1 VHPRPAPITKA
12 TGVTVDDVAKRLI
25 DYGFHAPTMSF
36 PVPGTLMIEPTES
49 RASAELDRF
58 CDAMIAIRAEI
69 DRVAAGRVAR
79 EDNPLRHHA
88 PHTAED
94 VRDDWDRPYTGRR
107 PPTRCRGVGRRK
119 YWPPVAASTAL
130 RRPQPGLLLPAALPA
145 FDELSR
151 DFGLDARGLSPAIT
165 GTPYFVGMAIGQLI
179 FGVLA
184 DRFGRR
190 PIMMVGLS
198 VYALGALGAA
208 TANGLGMLLVGRF
221 VWGIGA
227 AAPAVLRMA
236 IARDLYAGERMAR
249 VVSLVTAVFLIGPI
263 VVPFIGEW
271 ILLSG
276 SWRAVF
282 AVAIALAAVALAW
295 AFAFGETLAPEHRQP
310 LRVAP
315 IRRAFAAV
323 VTTRVTLWAIIAQAF
338 FGAAFFIWLGSA
350 QPVIDRIY
358 GRSSQFTLLFG
369 LSGVGMAAALLVNK
383 PSDLTLWG
391 APDGRPGRLGVRP
404 GGAGRPDGGDR
415 LGWCAAVVGLV
426 RPGRSSPTPCR

>member
-1 VHPRPAPITKA
+1 
-12 TGVTVDDVAKRLI
+12 VAVVAFLAFVSVLMAFGI
-25 DYGFHAPTMSF
+25 D
-36 PVPGTLMIEPTES
+36 
-49 RASAELDRF
+49 
-58 CDAMIAIRAEI
+58 
-69 DRVAAGRVAR
+69 
-79 EDNPLRHHA
+79 
-88 PHTAED
+88 
-94 VRDDWDRPYTGRR
+94 
-107 PPTRCRGVGRRK
+107 
-119 YWPPVAASTAL
+119 
-130 RRPQPGLLLPAALPA
+130 AALPA

-369 LSGVGMAAALLVNK
+369 LSGVGMAAALLVNN
-383 PSDLTLWG
+383 
-391 APDGRPGRLGVRP
+391 RLISRFGVRP
-404 GGAGRPDGGDR
+404 MAVRAAWVFVLAGLAGLTVAIAWGGVPPLWAWFAWALVANAMSMIMTPMCAAIALGPMADQAGMASAV
-415 LGWCAAVVGLV
+415 LGLGQLGVGALLAAVVDARIGATVTPMLVGATAFGAAGLGALLWS
-426 RPGRSSPTPCR
+426 GRGS

>member
-1 VHPRPAPITKA
+1 MAFLAFVSVLMAF
-12 TGVTVDDVAKRLI
+12 GI
-25 DYGFHAPTMSF
+25 D
-36 PVPGTLMIEPTES
+36 
-49 RASAELDRF
+49 
-58 CDAMIAIRAEI
+58 
-69 DRVAAGRVAR
+69 
-79 EDNPLRHHA
+79 
-88 PHTAED
+88 
-94 VRDDWDRPYTGRR
+94 
-107 PPTRCRGVGRRK
+107 
-119 YWPPVAASTAL
+119 
-130 RRPQPGLLLPAALPA
+130 AALPA
-145 FDELSR
+145 FDELR
-151 DFGLDARGLSPAIT
+151 QDFGLDARGLSPAIT

-221 VWGIGA
+221 IWGLGA

-271 ILLSG
+271 ILLTG

-310 LRVAP
+310 LRIRP
-315 IRRAFAAV
+315 ITRAFAAV

-369 LSGVGMAAALLVNK
+369 LSGVGMAAALLVNN
-383 PSDLTLWG
+383 
-391 APDGRPGRLGVRP
+391 RLISRFGVRP
-404 GGAGRPDGGDR
+404 MAVRAAWVFVLAGLAGLTVAIAWGGVPPLWAWFAWALVANAMSMIMTPM
-415 LGWCAAVVGLV
+415 CAAIALGPMADQAGMASAVLGLGQLGVGALLAALV
-426 RPGRSSPTPCR
+426 DARIGATVTPMLVGATVFGAAGLGALLWSGRGS

>member
-1 VHPRPAPITKA
+1 MSAPGSAPPVVPARPA
-12 TGVTVDDVAKRLI
+12 
-25 DYGFHAPTMSF
+25 
-36 PVPGTLMIEPTES
+36 
-49 RASAELDRF
+49 
-58 CDAMIAIRAEI
+58 
-69 DRVAAGRVAR
+69 VAR
-79 EDNPLRHHA
+79 SE
-88 PHTAED
+88 
-94 VRDDWDRPYTGRR
+94 
-107 PPTRCRGVGRRK
+107 
-119 YWPPVAASTAL
+119 VAVVAFLAFVSVLMAF
-130 RRPQPGLLLPAALPA
+130 GIDAALPA

-198 VYALGALGAA
+198 IYALGAFGAA
-208 TANGLGMLLVGRF
+208 SAGGLEVLLAARF
-221 VWGIGA
+221 VWGLGA

-263 VVPFIGEW
+263 VVPFVGEW

-276 SWRAVF
+276 SWRVVF
-282 AVAIALAAVALAW
+282 AVAIALAAVALVW
-295 AFAFGETLAPEHRQP
+295 TFAFGETLAPEHRQP
-310 LRVAP
+310 LRIWP
-315 IRRAFAAV
+315 ITQAFAAV
-323 VTTRVTLWAIIAQAF
+323 MTTRVTLWAIVAQAF

-369 LSGVGMAAALLVNK
+369 LSGVGMAAALLVNN
-383 PSDLTLWG
+383 
-391 APDGRPGRLGVRP
+391 RLISRFGVRP
-404 GGAGRPDGGDR
+404 MAVRAAWVFVLAGLAGLTVAIAWGGVPPLWAWFAWALVANAMSMIMTPMCAAIALGPMADQAGMASAV
-415 LGWCAAVVGLV
+415 LGLGQLGVGALLAAVVDARIGATVTPMLVGATAFGAAGLGALLWS
-426 RPGRSSPTPCR
+426 GRGS

>member
-1 VHPRPAPITKA
+1 MAFLAFVSVLMAF
-12 TGVTVDDVAKRLI
+12 GI
-25 DYGFHAPTMSF
+25 D
-36 PVPGTLMIEPTES
+36 
-49 RASAELDRF
+49 
-58 CDAMIAIRAEI
+58 
-69 DRVAAGRVAR
+69 
-79 EDNPLRHHA
+79 
-88 PHTAED
+88 
-94 VRDDWDRPYTGRR
+94 
-107 PPTRCRGVGRRK
+107 
-119 YWPPVAASTAL
+119 
-130 RRPQPGLLLPAALPA
+130 AALPA

-221 VWGIGA
+221 IWGLGA

-271 ILLSG
+271 ILLTG

-310 LRVAP
+310 LRIRP
-315 IRRAFAAV
+315 ITRAFAAV

-369 LSGVGMAAALLVNK
+369 LSGVGMAAALLVNN
-383 PSDLTLWG
+383 
-391 APDGRPGRLGVRP
+391 RLISRFGVRP
-404 GGAGRPDGGDR
+404 MAVRAAWVFVLAGLAGLTVAIAWGGVPPLWAWFAWALVANAMSMIMTPMCAAIALGPMADQAGMASAV
-415 LGWCAAVVGLV
+415 LGLGQLGVGALLAAVVDARIGATVTPMLVGATAFGAAGLGALLWS
-426 RPGRSSPTPCR
+426 GRGS

>member
-1 VHPRPAPITKA
+1 MAFLAFVSVLMAF
-12 TGVTVDDVAKRLI
+12 GI
-25 DYGFHAPTMSF
+25 D
-36 PVPGTLMIEPTES
+36 
-49 RASAELDRF
+49 
-58 CDAMIAIRAEI
+58 
-69 DRVAAGRVAR
+69 
-79 EDNPLRHHA
+79 
-88 PHTAED
+88 
-94 VRDDWDRPYTGRR
+94 
-107 PPTRCRGVGRRK
+107 
-119 YWPPVAASTAL
+119 
-130 RRPQPGLLLPAALPA
+130 AALPA

-369 LSGVGMAAALLVNK
+369 LSGVGMAAALLVNN
-383 PSDLTLWG
+383 
-391 APDGRPGRLGVRP
+391 RLISRFGVRP
-404 GGAGRPDGGDR
+404 MAVRAAWVFVLAGLAGLAVAIAWGGVPPLWAWFAWALVANAMSMIMTPM
-415 LGWCAAVVGLV
+415 CAAIALGPMADQAGMASAVLGLGQLGVGALLAALV
-426 RPGRSSPTPCR
+426 DARIGATVTPMLVGATVFGAAGLGALLWSGRGS

>member
-1 VHPRPAPITKA
+1 MAFLAFVSVLMAF
-12 TGVTVDDVAKRLI
+12 GI
-25 DYGFHAPTMSF
+25 D
-36 PVPGTLMIEPTES
+36 
-49 RASAELDRF
+49 
-58 CDAMIAIRAEI
+58 
-69 DRVAAGRVAR
+69 
-79 EDNPLRHHA
+79 
-88 PHTAED
+88 
-94 VRDDWDRPYTGRR
+94 
-107 PPTRCRGVGRRK
+107 
-119 YWPPVAASTAL
+119 
-130 RRPQPGLLLPAALPA
+130 AALPA

-221 VWGIGA
+221 IWGLGA

-315 IRRAFAAV
+315 IKRAFAAV
-323 VTTRVTLWAIIAQAF
+323 VTTRVTPWAIIAQAF

-369 LSGVGMAAALLVNK
+369 LSGVGMAAALLVNN
-383 PSDLTLWG
+383 
-391 APDGRPGRLGVRP
+391 RLISRFGVRP
-404 GGAGRPDGGDR
+404 MAVRAAWVFVLAGLAGLTVAIAWGGVPPLWAWFAWALVANAMSMIMTPMCAAIALGPMADQAGMASAV
-415 LGWCAAVVGLV
+415 LGLGQLGVGALLAAVVDARIGATVTPMLVGATAFGAAGLGALLWS
-426 RPGRSSPTPCR
+426 GRGS

>member
-1 VHPRPAPITKA
+1 MAFLAFVSVLMAF
-12 TGVTVDDVAKRLI
+12 GI
-25 DYGFHAPTMSF
+25 D
-36 PVPGTLMIEPTES
+36 
-49 RASAELDRF
+49 
-58 CDAMIAIRAEI
+58 
-69 DRVAAGRVAR
+69 
-79 EDNPLRHHA
+79 
-88 PHTAED
+88 
-94 VRDDWDRPYTGRR
+94 
-107 PPTRCRGVGRRK
+107 
-119 YWPPVAASTAL
+119 
-130 RRPQPGLLLPAALPA
+130 AALPA

-221 VWGIGA
+221 IWGLGA

-369 LSGVGMAAALLVNK
+369 LSGVGMAAALLVNN
-383 PSDLTLWG
+383 
-391 APDGRPGRLGVRP
+391 RLISRFGVRP
-404 GGAGRPDGGDR
+404 MAVRAAWVFVLAGLAGLTVAIAWGGVPPLWAWFAWALVANAMSMIMTPMCAAIALGPMADQAGMASAV
-415 LGWCAAVVGLV
+415 LGLGQLGVGALLAAVVDARIGATVTPMLVGATAFGAAGLGALLWS
-426 RPGRSSPTPCR
+426 GRGS

>member
-1 VHPRPAPITKA
+1 MAFLAFVSVLMAF
-12 TGVTVDDVAKRLI
+12 GI
-25 DYGFHAPTMSF
+25 D
-36 PVPGTLMIEPTES
+36 
-49 RASAELDRF
+49 
-58 CDAMIAIRAEI
+58 
-69 DRVAAGRVAR
+69 
-79 EDNPLRHHA
+79 
-88 PHTAED
+88 
-94 VRDDWDRPYTGRR
+94 
-107 PPTRCRGVGRRK
+107 
-119 YWPPVAASTAL
+119 
-130 RRPQPGLLLPAALPA
+130 AALPA
-145 FDELSR
+145 FDELR
-151 DFGLDARGLSPAIT
+151 QDFGLDARGLSPAIT

-221 VWGIGA
+221 IWGLGA

-271 ILLSG
+271 ILLTG

-315 IRRAFAAV
+315 IKRAFAAV

-369 LSGVGMAAALLVNK
+369 LSGVGMAAALLVNN
-383 PSDLTLWG
+383 
-391 APDGRPGRLGVRP
+391 RLISRFGVRP
-404 GGAGRPDGGDR
+404 MAVRAAWVFVLAGLAGLTVAIAWGGVPPLWAWFAWALVANAMSMIMTPMCAAIALGPMADQAGMASAV
-415 LGWCAAVVGLV
+415 LGLGQLGVGALLAAVVDARIGATVTPMLVGATAFGAAGLGALLWS
-426 RPGRSSPTPCR
+426 GRGS

>member
-1 VHPRPAPITKA
+1 MAFLAFVSVLMAF
-12 TGVTVDDVAKRLI
+12 GI
-25 DYGFHAPTMSF
+25 D
-36 PVPGTLMIEPTES
+36 
-49 RASAELDRF
+49 
-58 CDAMIAIRAEI
+58 
-69 DRVAAGRVAR
+69 
-79 EDNPLRHHA
+79 
-88 PHTAED
+88 
-94 VRDDWDRPYTGRR
+94 
-107 PPTRCRGVGRRK
+107 
-119 YWPPVAASTAL
+119 
-130 RRPQPGLLLPAALPA
+130 AALPA

-369 LSGVGMAAALLVNK
+369 LSGVGMAAALLVNN
-383 PSDLTLWG
+383 
-391 APDGRPGRLGVRP
+391 RLISRFGVRP
-404 GGAGRPDGGDR
+404 MAVRAAWVFVLAGLAGLTVAIAWGGVPPLWAWFAWALVANAMSMIMTPM
-415 LGWCAAVVGLV
+415 CAAIALGPMADQAGMASAVLGLGQLGVGALLAALV
-426 RPGRSSPTPCR
+426 DARIGATVTPMLVGATVFGAAGLGALLWSGRGS

>member
-1 VHPRPAPITKA
+1 MAFLAFVSVLMAF
-12 TGVTVDDVAKRLI
+12 GI
-25 DYGFHAPTMSF
+25 D
-36 PVPGTLMIEPTES
+36 
-49 RASAELDRF
+49 
-58 CDAMIAIRAEI
+58 
-69 DRVAAGRVAR
+69 
-79 EDNPLRHHA
+79 
-88 PHTAED
+88 
-94 VRDDWDRPYTGRR
+94 
-107 PPTRCRGVGRRK
+107 
-119 YWPPVAASTAL
+119 
-130 RRPQPGLLLPAALPA
+130 AALPA

-221 VWGIGA
+221 IWGLGA

-315 IRRAFAAV
+315 ITRAFAAV

-369 LSGVGMAAALLVNK
+369 LSGVGMAAALLVNN
-383 PSDLTLWG
+383 
-391 APDGRPGRLGVRP
+391 RLISRFGVRP
-404 GGAGRPDGGDR
+404 MAVRAAWVFVLAGLAGLTVAIAWGGVPPLWAWFAWALVANAMSMIMTPMCAAIALGPMADQAGMASAV
-415 LGWCAAVVGLV
+415 LGLGQLGVGALLAAVVDARIGATVTPMLVGATAFGAAGLGALLWS
-426 RPGRSSPTPCR
+426 GRGS

>member
-1 VHPRPAPITKA
+1 
-12 TGVTVDDVAKRLI
+12 VAFLAFVSVLMAFGI
-25 DYGFHAPTMSF
+25 D
-36 PVPGTLMIEPTES
+36 
-49 RASAELDRF
+49 
-58 CDAMIAIRAEI
+58 
-69 DRVAAGRVAR
+69 
-79 EDNPLRHHA
+79 
-88 PHTAED
+88 
-94 VRDDWDRPYTGRR
+94 
-107 PPTRCRGVGRRK
+107 
-119 YWPPVAASTAL
+119 
-130 RRPQPGLLLPAALPA
+130 AALPA

-221 VWGIGA
+221 IWGLGA

-369 LSGVGMAAALLVNK
+369 LSGVGMAAALLVNN
-383 PSDLTLWG
+383 
-391 APDGRPGRLGVRP
+391 RLISRFGVRP
-404 GGAGRPDGGDR
+404 MAVRAAWVFVLAGLAGLTVAIAWGGVPPLWAWFAWALVANAMSMIMTPMCAAIALGPMADQAGMASAV
-415 LGWCAAVVGLV
+415 LGLGQLGVGALLAAVVDARIGATVTPMLVGATAFGAAGLGALLWS
-426 RPGRSSPTPCR
+426 GRGS

>member
-1 VHPRPAPITKA
+1 MAFLAFVSVLMAF
-12 TGVTVDDVAKRLI
+12 GI
-25 DYGFHAPTMSF
+25 D
-36 PVPGTLMIEPTES
+36 
-49 RASAELDRF
+49 
-58 CDAMIAIRAEI
+58 
-69 DRVAAGRVAR
+69 
-79 EDNPLRHHA
+79 
-88 PHTAED
+88 
-94 VRDDWDRPYTGRR
+94 
-107 PPTRCRGVGRRK
+107 
-119 YWPPVAASTAL
+119 
-130 RRPQPGLLLPAALPA
+130 AALPA

-315 IRRAFAAV
+315 IKRAFAAV

-369 LSGVGMAAALLVNK
+369 LSGVGMAAALLVNN
-383 PSDLTLWG
+383 
-391 APDGRPGRLGVRP
+391 RLISRFGVRP
-404 GGAGRPDGGDR
+404 MAVRAAWVFVLAGLAGLTVAIAWGGVPPLWAWFAWALVANAMSMIMTPMCAAIALGPMADQAGMASAV
-415 LGWCAAVVGLV
+415 LGLGQLGVGALLAAVVDARIGATVTPMLVGATAFGAAGLGALLWS
-426 RPGRSSPTPCR
+426 GRGS

>member
-1 VHPRPAPITKA
+1 MAFLAFVSVLMAF
-12 TGVTVDDVAKRLI
+12 GI
-25 DYGFHAPTMSF
+25 D
-36 PVPGTLMIEPTES
+36 
-49 RASAELDRF
+49 
-58 CDAMIAIRAEI
+58 
-69 DRVAAGRVAR
+69 
-79 EDNPLRHHA
+79 
-88 PHTAED
+88 
-94 VRDDWDRPYTGRR
+94 
-107 PPTRCRGVGRRK
+107 
-119 YWPPVAASTAL
+119 
-130 RRPQPGLLLPAALPA
+130 AALPA

-369 LSGVGMAAALLVNK
+369 LSGVGMAAALLVNN
-383 PSDLTLWG
+383 
-391 APDGRPGRLGVRP
+391 RLISRFGVRP
-404 GGAGRPDGGDR
+404 MAVRAAWVFVLAGLAGLTVAIAWGGVPPLWAWFAWALVANAMSMIMTPMCAAIALGPMADQAGMASAV
-415 LGWCAAVVGLV
+415 LGLGQLGVGALLAAVVDARIGATVTPMLVGATAFGAAGLGALLWS
-426 RPGRSSPTPCR
+426 GRGS

>member
-1 VHPRPAPITKA
+1 MAFLAFVSVLMAF
-12 TGVTVDDVAKRLI
+12 GI
-25 DYGFHAPTMSF
+25 D
-36 PVPGTLMIEPTES
+36 
-49 RASAELDRF
+49 
-58 CDAMIAIRAEI
+58 
-69 DRVAAGRVAR
+69 
-79 EDNPLRHHA
+79 
-88 PHTAED
+88 
-94 VRDDWDRPYTGRR
+94 
-107 PPTRCRGVGRRK
+107 
-119 YWPPVAASTAL
+119 
-130 RRPQPGLLLPAALPA
+130 AALPA

-221 VWGIGA
+221 IWGLGA

-310 LRVAP
+310 LRIRP
-315 IRRAFAAV
+315 ITRAFAAV

-369 LSGVGMAAALLVNK
+369 LSGVGMAAALLVNN
-383 PSDLTLWG
+383 
-391 APDGRPGRLGVRP
+391 RLISRFGVRP
-404 GGAGRPDGGDR
+404 MAVRAAWVFVLAGLAGLTVAIAWGGVPPLWAWFAWALVANAMSMIMTPM
-415 LGWCAAVVGLV
+415 CAAIALGPMADQAGMASAVLGLGQLGVGALLAALV
-426 RPGRSSPTPCR
+426 DARIGATVTPMLVGATVFGAAGLGALLWSGRGS

>member
-1 VHPRPAPITKA
+1 MAFLAFVSVLMAF
-12 TGVTVDDVAKRLI
+12 GI
-25 DYGFHAPTMSF
+25 D
-36 PVPGTLMIEPTES
+36 
-49 RASAELDRF
+49 
-58 CDAMIAIRAEI
+58 
-69 DRVAAGRVAR
+69 
-79 EDNPLRHHA
+79 
-88 PHTAED
+88 
-94 VRDDWDRPYTGRR
+94 
-107 PPTRCRGVGRRK
+107 
-119 YWPPVAASTAL
+119 
-130 RRPQPGLLLPAALPA
+130 AALPA

-271 ILLSG
+271 ILLTG

-310 LRVAP
+310 LRIRP
-315 IRRAFAAV
+315 ITRAFAAV

-369 LSGVGMAAALLVNK
+369 LSGVGMAAALLVNN
-383 PSDLTLWG
+383 
-391 APDGRPGRLGVRP
+391 RLISRFGVRP
-404 GGAGRPDGGDR
+404 MAVRAAWVFVLAGLAGLTVAIAWGGVPPLWAWFAWALVANAMSMIMTPMCAAIALGPMADQAGMASAV
-415 LGWCAAVVGLV
+415 LGLGQLGVGALLAAVVDARIGATVTPMLVGATAFGAAGLGALLWS
-426 RPGRSSPTPCR
+426 GRGS

>member
-1 VHPRPAPITKA
+1 
-12 TGVTVDDVAKRLI
+12 
-25 DYGFHAPTMSF
+25 
-36 PVPGTLMIEPTES
+36 
-49 RASAELDRF
+49 
-58 CDAMIAIRAEI
+58 
-69 DRVAAGRVAR
+69 
-79 EDNPLRHHA
+79 
-88 PHTAED
+88 
-94 VRDDWDRPYTGRR
+94 
-107 PPTRCRGVGRRK
+107 
-119 YWPPVAASTAL
+119 
-130 RRPQPGLLLPAALPA
+130 
-145 FDELSR
+145 
-151 DFGLDARGLSPAIT
+151 
-165 GTPYFVGMAIGQLI
+165 
-179 FGVLA
+179 
-184 DRFGRR
+184 
-190 PIMMVGLS
+190 
-198 VYALGALGAA
+198 
-208 TANGLGMLLVGRF
+208 
-221 VWGIGA
+221 
-227 AAPAVLRMA
+227 MA

-369 LSGVGMAAALLVNK
+369 LSGVGMAAALLVNN
-383 PSDLTLWG
+383 
-391 APDGRPGRLGVRP
+391 RLISRFGVRP
-404 GGAGRPDGGDR
+404 MAVRAAWVFVLAGLAGLTVAIAWGGVPPLWAWFAWALVANAMSMIMTPMCAAIALGPMADQAGMASAV
-415 LGWCAAVVGLV
+415 LGLGQLGVGALLAAVVDARIGATVTPMLVGATAFGAAGLGALLWS
-426 RPGRSSPTPCR
+426 GRGS

>member
-1 VHPRPAPITKA
+1 MAFLAFVSVLMAF
-12 TGVTVDDVAKRLI
+12 GI
-25 DYGFHAPTMSF
+25 D
-36 PVPGTLMIEPTES
+36 
-49 RASAELDRF
+49 
-58 CDAMIAIRAEI
+58 
-69 DRVAAGRVAR
+69 
-79 EDNPLRHHA
+79 
-88 PHTAED
+88 
-94 VRDDWDRPYTGRR
+94 
-107 PPTRCRGVGRRK
+107 
-119 YWPPVAASTAL
+119 
-130 RRPQPGLLLPAALPA
+130 AALPA
-145 FDELSR
+145 FDELR
-151 DFGLDARGLSPAIT
+151 QDFGLDARGLSPAIT

-221 VWGIGA
+221 IWGLGA

-271 ILLSG
+271 ILLTG

-310 LRVAP
+310 LRIRP
-315 IRRAFAAV
+315 ITRAFAAV

-369 LSGVGMAAALLVNK
+369 LSGVGMAAALLVNN
-383 PSDLTLWG
+383 
-391 APDGRPGRLGVRP
+391 RLISRFGVRP
-404 GGAGRPDGGDR
+404 MAVRAAWVFVLAGLAGLTVAIAWGGVPPLWAWFAWALVANAMSMIMTPMCAAIALGPMADQAGMASAV
-415 LGWCAAVVGLV
+415 LGLGQLGVGALLAAVVDARIGATVTPMLVGATAFGAAGLGALLWS
-426 RPGRSSPTPCR
+426 GRGS

>member
-1 VHPRPAPITKA
+1 MAFLAFVSVLMAF
-12 TGVTVDDVAKRLI
+12 GI
-25 DYGFHAPTMSF
+25 D
-36 PVPGTLMIEPTES
+36 
-49 RASAELDRF
+49 
-58 CDAMIAIRAEI
+58 
-69 DRVAAGRVAR
+69 
-79 EDNPLRHHA
+79 
-88 PHTAED
+88 
-94 VRDDWDRPYTGRR
+94 
-107 PPTRCRGVGRRK
+107 
-119 YWPPVAASTAL
+119 
-130 RRPQPGLLLPAALPA
+130 AALPA

-221 VWGIGA
+221 IWGLGA

-310 LRVAP
+310 LRIRP
-315 IRRAFAAV
+315 ITRAFAAV

-369 LSGVGMAAALLVNK
+369 LSGVGMAAALLVNN
-383 PSDLTLWG
+383 
-391 APDGRPGRLGVRP
+391 RLISRFGVRP
-404 GGAGRPDGGDR
+404 MAVRAAWVFVLAGLAGLTVAIAWGGVPPLWAWFAWALVANAMSMIMTPMCAAIALGPMADQAGMASAV
-415 LGWCAAVVGLV
+415 LGLGQLGVGALLAAVVDARIGATVTPMLVGATAFGAAGLGALLWS
-426 RPGRSSPTPCR
+426 GRGS

>member
-1 VHPRPAPITKA
+1 
-12 TGVTVDDVAKRLI
+12 VAVVAFLAFVSVLMAFGI
-25 DYGFHAPTMSF
+25 D
-36 PVPGTLMIEPTES
+36 
-49 RASAELDRF
+49 
-58 CDAMIAIRAEI
+58 
-69 DRVAAGRVAR
+69 
-79 EDNPLRHHA
+79 
-88 PHTAED
+88 
-94 VRDDWDRPYTGRR
+94 
-107 PPTRCRGVGRRK
+107 
-119 YWPPVAASTAL
+119 
-130 RRPQPGLLLPAALPA
+130 AALPA

-221 VWGIGA
+221 IWGLGA

-369 LSGVGMAAALLVNK
+369 LSGVGMAAALLVNN
-383 PSDLTLWG
+383 
-391 APDGRPGRLGVRP
+391 RLISRFGVRP
-404 GGAGRPDGGDR
+404 MAVRAAWVFVLAGLAGLTVAIAWGGVPPLWAWFAWALVANAMSMIMTPMCAAIALGPMADQAGMASAV
-415 LGWCAAVVGLV
+415 LGLGQLGVGALLAAVVDARIGATVTPMLVGATAFGAAGLGALLWS
-426 RPGRSSPTPCR
+426 GRGS

>member
-1 VHPRPAPITKA
+1 MAFLAFVSVLMAF
-12 TGVTVDDVAKRLI
+12 GI
-25 DYGFHAPTMSF
+25 D
-36 PVPGTLMIEPTES
+36 
-49 RASAELDRF
+49 
-58 CDAMIAIRAEI
+58 
-69 DRVAAGRVAR
+69 
-79 EDNPLRHHA
+79 
-88 PHTAED
+88 
-94 VRDDWDRPYTGRR
+94 
-107 PPTRCRGVGRRK
+107 
-119 YWPPVAASTAL
+119 
-130 RRPQPGLLLPAALPA
+130 AALPA
-145 FDELSR
+145 FDELR
-151 DFGLDARGLSPAIT
+151 QDFGLDARGLSPAIT

-221 VWGIGA
+221 IWGLGA

-271 ILLSG
+271 ILLTG

-310 LRVAP
+310 LRIRP
-315 IRRAFAAV
+315 ITRAFAAV

-369 LSGVGMAAALLVNK
+369 LSGVGMAAALLVNN
-383 PSDLTLWG
+383 
-391 APDGRPGRLGVRP
+391 RLISRFGVRP
-404 GGAGRPDGGDR
+404 MAVRAAWVFVLAGLAGLAVAIAWGGVPPLWAWFAWALVANAMSMIMTPM
-415 LGWCAAVVGLV
+415 CAAIALGPMADQAGMASAVLGLGQLGVGALLAALV
-426 RPGRSSPTPCR
+426 DARIGATVTPMLVGATVFGAAGLGALLWSGRGS

>member
-1 VHPRPAPITKA
+1 MSAP
-12 TGVTVDDVAKRLI
+12 G
-25 DYGFHAPTMSF
+25 
-36 PVPGTLMIEPTES
+36 
-49 RASAELDRF
+49 SA
-58 CDAMIAIRAEI
+58 
-69 DRVAAGRVAR
+69 
-79 EDNPLRHHA
+79 
-88 PHTAED
+88 
-94 VRDDWDRPYTGRR
+94 
-107 PPTRCRGVGRRK
+107 
-119 YWPPVAASTAL
+119 PPVASATPDVGRSEVAVVAFL
-130 RRPQPGLLLPAALPA
+130 AFVSVLMAFGIDAALPA
-145 FDELSR
+145 FDELR
-151 DFGLDARGLSPAIT
+151 QDFGLDARGLSPAIT
-165 GTPYFVGMAIGQLI
+165 GTPYFVGMAIGQLF
-179 FGVLA
+179 FGILA

-190 PIMMVGLS
+190 PIMLAGLS

-208 TANGLGMLLVGRF
+208 LADGLEVLLAARF

-271 ILLSG
+271 ILLTG
-276 SWRAVF
+276 TWRAVF

-315 IRRAFAAV
+315 IKRAFAAV
-323 VTTRVTLWAIIAQAF
+323 VTTRVTLWTIVAQAF

-369 LSGVGMAAALLVNK
+369 LSGVGMAAALLVNN
-383 PSDLTLWG
+383 
-391 APDGRPGRLGVRP
+391 RLISRFGVRP
-404 GGAGRPDGGDR
+404 MAVRAAWVFVAAGLAGLAVALACGGVPPLWAWFAWALVANAMSMIMTPMCAALALGPMADQAGMASAV
-415 LGWCAAVVGLV
+415 LGLGQLGVGALLAAVVDARIGATVTPMLVGATAFGAAGLGALLWS
-426 RPGRSSPTPCR
+426 GRGS

>member
-1 VHPRPAPITKA
+1 
-12 TGVTVDDVAKRLI
+12 VAVVAFLAFVSVLMAFGI
-25 DYGFHAPTMSF
+25 D
-36 PVPGTLMIEPTES
+36 
-49 RASAELDRF
+49 
-58 CDAMIAIRAEI
+58 
-69 DRVAAGRVAR
+69 
-79 EDNPLRHHA
+79 
-88 PHTAED
+88 
-94 VRDDWDRPYTGRR
+94 
-107 PPTRCRGVGRRK
+107 
-119 YWPPVAASTAL
+119 
-130 RRPQPGLLLPAALPA
+130 AALPA
-145 FDELSR
+145 FDELR
-151 DFGLDARGLSPAIT
+151 QDFGLDARGLSPAIT

-221 VWGIGA
+221 IWGLGA

-271 ILLSG
+271 ILLTG

-310 LRVAP
+310 LRIRP
-315 IRRAFAAV
+315 ITRAFAAV

-369 LSGVGMAAALLVNK
+369 LSGVGMAAALLVNN
-383 PSDLTLWG
+383 
-391 APDGRPGRLGVRP
+391 RLISRFGVRP
-404 GGAGRPDGGDR
+404 MAVRAAWVFVLAGLAGLTVAIAWGGVPPLWAWFAWALVANAMSMIMTPMCAAIALGPMADQAGMASAV
-415 LGWCAAVVGLV
+415 LGLGQLGVGALLAAVVDARIGATVTPMLVGATAFGAAGLGALLWS
-426 RPGRSSPTPCR
+426 GRGS

>member
-1 VHPRPAPITKA
+1 MAFLAFVSVLMAF
-12 TGVTVDDVAKRLI
+12 GI
-25 DYGFHAPTMSF
+25 D
-36 PVPGTLMIEPTES
+36 
-49 RASAELDRF
+49 
-58 CDAMIAIRAEI
+58 
-69 DRVAAGRVAR
+69 
-79 EDNPLRHHA
+79 
-88 PHTAED
+88 
-94 VRDDWDRPYTGRR
+94 
-107 PPTRCRGVGRRK
+107 
-119 YWPPVAASTAL
+119 
-130 RRPQPGLLLPAALPA
+130 AALPA

-198 VYALGALGAA
+198 IYALGAFGAA
-208 TANGLGMLLVGRF
+208 SAGGLEVLLAARF
-221 VWGIGA
+221 VWGLGA

-369 LSGVGMAAALLVNK
+369 LSGVGMAAALLVNN
-383 PSDLTLWG
+383 
-391 APDGRPGRLGVRP
+391 RLISRFGVRP
-404 GGAGRPDGGDR
+404 MAVRAAWVFVLAGLAGLTVAIAWGGVPPLWAWFAWALVANAMSMIMTPMCAAIALGPMADQAGMASAV
-415 LGWCAAVVGLV
+415 LGLGQLGVGALLAAVVDARIGATVTPMLVGATGFGIAGLGALMWS
-426 RPGRSSPTPCR
+426 GRGDPTPSHA

>member
-1 VHPRPAPITKA
+1 MAFLAFVSVLMAF
-12 TGVTVDDVAKRLI
+12 GI
-25 DYGFHAPTMSF
+25 D
-36 PVPGTLMIEPTES
+36 
-49 RASAELDRF
+49 
-58 CDAMIAIRAEI
+58 
-69 DRVAAGRVAR
+69 
-79 EDNPLRHHA
+79 
-88 PHTAED
+88 
-94 VRDDWDRPYTGRR
+94 
-107 PPTRCRGVGRRK
+107 
-119 YWPPVAASTAL
+119 
-130 RRPQPGLLLPAALPA
+130 AALPA

-271 ILLSG
+271 ILLTG

-369 LSGVGMAAALLVNK
+369 LSGVGMAAALLVNN
-383 PSDLTLWG
+383 
-391 APDGRPGRLGVRP
+391 RLISRFGVRP
-404 GGAGRPDGGDR
+404 MAVRAAWVFVLAGLAGLAVAIAWGGVPPLWAWFAWALVANAMSMIMTPM
-415 LGWCAAVVGLV
+415 CAAIALGPMADQAGMASAVLGLGQLGVGALLAALV
-426 RPGRSSPTPCR
+426 DARIGATVTPMLVGATVFGAAGLGALLWSGRGS

>member
-1 VHPRPAPITKA
+1 MAFLAFVSVLMAF
-12 TGVTVDDVAKRLI
+12 GI
-25 DYGFHAPTMSF
+25 D
-36 PVPGTLMIEPTES
+36 
-49 RASAELDRF
+49 
-58 CDAMIAIRAEI
+58 
-69 DRVAAGRVAR
+69 
-79 EDNPLRHHA
+79 
-88 PHTAED
+88 
-94 VRDDWDRPYTGRR
+94 
-107 PPTRCRGVGRRK
+107 
-119 YWPPVAASTAL
+119 
-130 RRPQPGLLLPAALPA
+130 AALPA
-145 FDELSR
+145 FDELR
-151 DFGLDARGLSPAIT
+151 QDFGLDARGLSPAIT

-221 VWGIGA
+221 IWGLGA

-310 LRVAP
+310 LRIRP
-315 IRRAFAAV
+315 ITRAFAAV

-369 LSGVGMAAALLVNK
+369 LSGVGMAAALLVNN
-383 PSDLTLWG
+383 
-391 APDGRPGRLGVRP
+391 RLISRFGVRP
-404 GGAGRPDGGDR
+404 MAVRAAWVFVLAGLAGLTVAIAWGGVPPLWAWFAWALVANAMSMIMTPMCAAIALGPMADQAGMASAV
-415 LGWCAAVVGLV
+415 LGLGQLGVGALLAAVVDARIGATVTPMLVGATAFGAAGLGALLWS
-426 RPGRSSPTPCR
+426 GRGS

>member
-1 VHPRPAPITKA
+1 MSVRVGATPARSE
-12 TGVTVDDVAKRLI
+12 VAVVAFLAFVSVLMAFGI
-25 DYGFHAPTMSF
+25 D
-36 PVPGTLMIEPTES
+36 
-49 RASAELDRF
+49 
-58 CDAMIAIRAEI
+58 
-69 DRVAAGRVAR
+69 
-79 EDNPLRHHA
+79 
-88 PHTAED
+88 
-94 VRDDWDRPYTGRR
+94 
-107 PPTRCRGVGRRK
+107 
-119 YWPPVAASTAL
+119 
-130 RRPQPGLLLPAALPA
+130 AALPA
-145 FDELSR
+145 FDELR
-151 DFGLDARGLSPAIT
+151 QDFGLDARGLSPAIT

-221 VWGIGA
+221 IWGLGA

-271 ILLSG
+271 ILLTG

-310 LRVAP
+310 LRIRP
-315 IRRAFAAV
+315 ITRAFAAV

-369 LSGVGMAAALLVNK
+369 LSGVGMAAALLVNN
-383 PSDLTLWG
+383 
-391 APDGRPGRLGVRP
+391 RLISRFGVRP
-404 GGAGRPDGGDR
+404 MAVRAAWVFVLAGLAGLAVAIAWGGVPPLWAWFAWALVANAMSMIMTPM
-415 LGWCAAVVGLV
+415 CAAIALGPMADQAGMASAVLGLGQLGVGALLAALV
-426 RPGRSSPTPCR
+426 DARIGATVTPMLVGATVFGAAGLGALLWSGRGS

>member
-1 VHPRPAPITKA
+1 MAFLAFVSVLMAF
-12 TGVTVDDVAKRLI
+12 GI
-25 DYGFHAPTMSF
+25 D
-36 PVPGTLMIEPTES
+36 
-49 RASAELDRF
+49 
-58 CDAMIAIRAEI
+58 
-69 DRVAAGRVAR
+69 
-79 EDNPLRHHA
+79 
-88 PHTAED
+88 
-94 VRDDWDRPYTGRR
+94 
-107 PPTRCRGVGRRK
+107 
-119 YWPPVAASTAL
+119 
-130 RRPQPGLLLPAALPA
+130 AALPA

-369 LSGVGMAAALLVNK
+369 LSGVGMAAALLVNN
-383 PSDLTLWG
+383 
-391 APDGRPGRLGVRP
+391 RLISRFGVRP
-404 GGAGRPDGGDR
+404 MAVRAAWVFVLAGLAGLTVAIAWGGVPPLWAWFAWALVANAMSMIMTPMCAAIALGPMADQAGMASAV
-415 LGWCAAVVGLV
+415 LGLGQLGVGALLAAVVDARIGATVTPMLVGATVFGAAGLGALLWS
-426 RPGRSSPTPCR
+426 GRGS

>member
-1 VHPRPAPITKA
+1 MAFLAFVSVLMAF
-12 TGVTVDDVAKRLI
+12 GI
-25 DYGFHAPTMSF
+25 D
-36 PVPGTLMIEPTES
+36 
-49 RASAELDRF
+49 
-58 CDAMIAIRAEI
+58 
-69 DRVAAGRVAR
+69 
-79 EDNPLRHHA
+79 
-88 PHTAED
+88 
-94 VRDDWDRPYTGRR
+94 
-107 PPTRCRGVGRRK
+107 
-119 YWPPVAASTAL
+119 
-130 RRPQPGLLLPAALPA
+130 AALPA
-145 FDELSR
+145 FDELR
-151 DFGLDARGLSPAIT
+151 QDFGLDARGLSPAIT

-221 VWGIGA
+221 IWGLGA

-271 ILLSG
+271 ILLTG

-310 LRVAP
+310 LRIRP
-315 IRRAFAAV
+315 ITRAFAAV

-369 LSGVGMAAALLVNK
+369 LSGVGMAAALLVNNRLISRFGVR
-383 PSDLTLWG
+383 PMAVRAAWVFVLAGLAGLTVAIAWGGVPPLWAWFAWALVANAMSMIMTPMCAAIALGPMADQAGMASAVLGSWPTRRWG
-391 APDGRPGRLGVRP
+391 AARRPGRRPHRRHGDPHARRGHRLRRCRAWHAAVERP
-404 GGAGRPDGGDR
+404 GFLTAKPVT
-415 LGWCAAVVGLV
+415 LCACTF
-426 RPGRSSPTPCR
+426 R

>member
-1 VHPRPAPITKA
+1 MAFLAFVSVLMAF
-12 TGVTVDDVAKRLI
+12 GI
-25 DYGFHAPTMSF
+25 D
-36 PVPGTLMIEPTES
+36 
-49 RASAELDRF
+49 
-58 CDAMIAIRAEI
+58 
-69 DRVAAGRVAR
+69 
-79 EDNPLRHHA
+79 
-88 PHTAED
+88 
-94 VRDDWDRPYTGRR
+94 
-107 PPTRCRGVGRRK
+107 
-119 YWPPVAASTAL
+119 
-130 RRPQPGLLLPAALPA
+130 AALPA
-145 FDELSR
+145 FDVLR
-151 DFGLDARGLSPAIT
+151 QDFGLDARGLSPAIT

-310 LRVAP
+310 LRIRP
-315 IRRAFAAV
+315 ITRAFAAV

-369 LSGVGMAAALLVNK
+369 LSGVGMAAALLVNN
-383 PSDLTLWG
+383 
-391 APDGRPGRLGVRP
+391 RLISRFGVRP
-404 GGAGRPDGGDR
+404 MAVRAAWVFVLAGLAGLTVAIAWGGVPPLWAWFAWALVANAMSMIMTPMCAAIALGPMADQAGMASAV
-415 LGWCAAVVGLV
+415 LGLGQLGVGALLAAVVDARIGATVTPMLVGATAFGAAGLGALLWS
-426 RPGRSSPTPCR
+426 GRGS

>member
-1 VHPRPAPITKA
+1 MAFLAFVSVLMAF
-12 TGVTVDDVAKRLI
+12 GI
-25 DYGFHAPTMSF
+25 D
-36 PVPGTLMIEPTES
+36 
-49 RASAELDRF
+49 
-58 CDAMIAIRAEI
+58 
-69 DRVAAGRVAR
+69 
-79 EDNPLRHHA
+79 
-88 PHTAED
+88 
-94 VRDDWDRPYTGRR
+94 
-107 PPTRCRGVGRRK
+107 
-119 YWPPVAASTAL
+119 
-130 RRPQPGLLLPAALPA
+130 AALPA

-369 LSGVGMAAALLVNK
+369 LSGVGMAAALLVNNRLISRFGVR
-383 PSDLTLWG
+383 PMAVRAAWVFVLAGLAGLTVAIAWGGVPPLWAWFAWALVANAMSMIMTPMCAAIALG
-391 APDGRPGRLGVRP
+391 PMADQAGMASAVLGLGQLGVR
-404 GGAGRPDGGDR
+404 A
-415 LGWCAAVVGLV
+415 LLAAVVDARIGATVTPMLVGATAFGAAGLGALLWS
-426 RPGRSSPTPCR
+426 GRGS

>member
-1 VHPRPAPITKA
+1 MAFLAFVSVLMAF
-12 TGVTVDDVAKRLI
+12 GI
-25 DYGFHAPTMSF
+25 D
-36 PVPGTLMIEPTES
+36 
-49 RASAELDRF
+49 
-58 CDAMIAIRAEI
+58 
-69 DRVAAGRVAR
+69 
-79 EDNPLRHHA
+79 
-88 PHTAED
+88 
-94 VRDDWDRPYTGRR
+94 
-107 PPTRCRGVGRRK
+107 
-119 YWPPVAASTAL
+119 
-130 RRPQPGLLLPAALPA
+130 AALPA

-221 VWGIGA
+221 IWGLGA

-358 GRSSQFTLLFG
+358 RRSSQFTLLFG
-369 LSGVGMAAALLVNK
+369 LSGVGMAAALLVNN
-383 PSDLTLWG
+383 
-391 APDGRPGRLGVRP
+391 RLISRFGVRP
-404 GGAGRPDGGDR
+404 MAVRAAWVFVLAGLAGLAVAIAWGGVPPLWAWFAWALVANAMSMIMTPM
-415 LGWCAAVVGLV
+415 CAAIALGPMADQAGMASAVLGLGQLGVGALLAALV
-426 RPGRSSPTPCR
+426 DARIGATVTPMLVGATVFGAAGLGTLLWSGRGS